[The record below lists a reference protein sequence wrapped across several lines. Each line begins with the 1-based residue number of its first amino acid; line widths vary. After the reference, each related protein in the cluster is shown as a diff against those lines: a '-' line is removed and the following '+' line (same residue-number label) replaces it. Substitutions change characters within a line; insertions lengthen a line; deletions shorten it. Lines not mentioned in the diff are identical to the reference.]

1 MKLSVQVRQEVELK
15 CLRGAEVSRRATL
28 FSEKP
33 IKNQYDH
40 QHQEVTWNRVCLNL
54 EKEDPLRI
62 CNCLLAP
69 SGFGEFLS
77 LFGPSFHVC
86 ELGWL

>member
-1 MKLSVQVRQEVELK
+1 MEIK
-15 CLRGAEVSRRATL
+15 CLHEAEVSRRATL
-28 FSEKP
+28 FSEKQ

-40 QHQEVTWNRVCLNL
+40 QHQEVTWNLVCLNL

-69 SGFGEFLS
+69 SEFGESLS

-86 ELGWL
+86 ELEWL